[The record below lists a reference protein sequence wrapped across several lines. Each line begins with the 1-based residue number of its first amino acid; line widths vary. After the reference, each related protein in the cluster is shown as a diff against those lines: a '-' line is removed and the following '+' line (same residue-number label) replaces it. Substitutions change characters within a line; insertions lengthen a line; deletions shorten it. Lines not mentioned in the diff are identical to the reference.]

1 MVEPLHMYLLRDLV
15 RRLRAGESQ
24 RQVARDL
31 DLARATVSKYRR
43 LVAEHGLLSPDA
55 PLPEEGVL
63 QTLLQAQIR
72 PPQTPSTV
80 EAYRGVVEA
89 LLTQGVEMVA
99 IHARL
104 CQDHGYTGSYSAVR
118 RFVARRFPSAPQ
130 VTVRVHREPGEEA
143 QVDFGSAG
151 QLFDP
156 RKGEP
161 RRAHVFVATL
171 SYSRHMY
178 AELVFDQKVP
188 TWIAC
193 HRHAFE
199 FWGGVPKR
207 VVPDNLKAAVKR
219 AAIDDP
225 VLGEVY
231 RKMALHYGFLVSP
244 TRPHTPQHKGKVENA
259 VRYVKRNFLAGRE
272 FMDIDM
278 ANRELR
284 TWLVETAGCRV
295 HGTTQQPPLRLFQEH
310 ERSVLLPLP
319 ADPFTLMETKL
330 AKVHPDCHIALA
342 GSRYSVPY
350 RYVGKSLEA
359 HVHDQFVEIYHQ
371 LDLVTTHP
379 RCTAPGQWQSRN
391 EHYPEEKVAYL
402 TNTPKVCRARA
413 ERIGPATFQVVDQL
427 LSERPLDRLRSVQ
440 AILGREEVEG
450 PTRLEAACARALFF
464 GNPNYRRIKEIL
476 NAGLD
481 FHPLPEAEVLSTP
494 EPFTYAREAAEL
506 FPSPE
511 EVAP

>member
-1 MVEPLHMYLLRDLV
+1 MVEPLHMYLLSDLV
-15 RRLRAGESQ
+15 RRLRAGEGQ

-31 DLARATVSKYRR
+31 HLARETVRKYRH
-43 LVAEHGLLSPDA
+43 LAVEHGLLSPDL
-55 PLPEEGVL
+55 PLPEESVL
-63 QTLLQAQIR
+63 QTLLQAQTH

-80 EAYRGVVEA
+80 EPYRDVVEA
-89 LLTQGVEMVA
+89 LLAQGVEMVA

-151 QLFDP
+151 ELFDP

-161 RRAHVFVATL
+161 RRAHAFVATL

-225 VLGEVY
+225 VLGQVY
-231 RKMALHYGFLVSP
+231 RKMALHYDFLVSP

-259 VRYVKRNFLAGRE
+259 VRYVSRNFLAGRE

-284 TWLVETAGCRV
+284 TWLVETAGCRM
-295 HGTTQQPPLRLFQEH
+295 HGTTQQAPWRLFQEH

-330 AKVHPDCHIALA
+330 AKVHPDCHISLA
-342 GSRYSVPY
+342 GSQYSVPY
-350 RYVGKSLEA
+350 QHVGKTLEV
-359 HVHDQFVEIYHQ
+359 HVHDQLVEIYDH

-379 RCTAPGQWQSRN
+379 HCNAPGQWQTRN
-391 EHYPEEKVAYL
+391 EHYPEEKAAYL

-413 ERIGPATFQVVDQL
+413 HRIGPATLQVVEQL

-440 AILGREEVEG
+440 ALLGREDTEG
-450 PTRLEAACARALFF
+450 PTRLEAACARAVHF
-464 GNPNYRRIKEIL
+464 GNPSYRQIKDIL

-481 FHPLPEAEVLSTP
+481 FDPLPEAEVLSTP
-494 EPFTYAREAAEL
+494 EQFSYARKASEL
-506 FPSPE
+506 FPVPE
-511 EVAP
+511 EVAL